1 METRPS
7 TQSGGWWDCI
17 VDATTFWEPRRLV
30 YNLILSAVAVFW
42 LVITWPHFRTAPMPY
57 SIFALAVLVVCAN
70 ICYSAAYL
78 VDLPLQRSAINTVWR
93 HRRWLL
99 WLLGMIFAIVLEN
112 YWIADEIYPSIR

>member
-1 METRPS
+1 
-7 TQSGGWWDCI
+7 
-17 VDATTFWEPRRLV
+17 
-30 YNLILSAVAVFW
+30 
-42 LVITWPHFRTAPMPY
+42 MPY

-112 YWIADEIYPSIR
+112 YWIADENLSVNPLIRGSNTETNLNQ